1 MYYYRSL
8 SSSCRLI
15 LLQTSGYDTPQD
27 FLQGNLKIIL
37 GQLTANI
44 KALSQPGDK
53 FQDQEVFIVGMH
65 GQFFHIMRGF
75 FDAKDMA
82 AIWLGKDLGHNAF
95 RVYLSNDYNLLV
107 KEDFLAAVRGLVG
120 VFRYFFSGEA
130 KVGAFQIAS

>member
-1 MYYYRSL
+1 M
-8 SSSCRLI
+8 
-15 LLQTSGYDTPQD
+15 LLQTSGHDTPQD
-27 FLQGNLKIIL
+27 CLQANLQIIL

-44 KALSQPGDK
+44 KTLKQPGDK

-82 AIWLGKDLGHNAF
+82 AVWLGKDLGHHAF

-107 KEDFLAAVRGLVG
+107 KEDFLAAIRGLVG
-120 VFRYFFSGEA
+120 VFGYLFSGEA
-130 KVGAFQIAS
+130 KVGAFQKAS